1 MGSLLHVPG
10 EMNTGNDI
18 ETDERTDSRA
28 GPKADLI
35 TCVHWLTNRKK
46 GALWLWGQPCPQQK
60 WRSLEA
66 KCPGNPQEAL
76 EIVSRLRKA

>member
-46 GALWLWGQPCPQQK
+46 GALWLTVGAAVPSAEMAKSRGQVPWKPS
-60 WRSLEA
+60 RST
-66 KCPGNPQEAL
+66 
-76 EIVSRLRKA
+76 